1 MQLLRGLASNKKK
14 TITVSKISYIG
25 VQTQFFSSVFM
36 QTDNQTRSNEFY
48 TNCMRYFEALRKT
61 GKQDYGFEDEFF
73 YTMPAMS
80 EKIVSEQ

>member
-1 MQLLRGLASNKKK
+1 M
-14 TITVSKISYIG
+14 SKVSYIG
-25 VQTQFFSSVFM
+25 IQTQFFNQYNM
-36 QTDNQTRSNEFY
+36 QIDNQPQSNEFY

>member
-1 MQLLRGLASNKKK
+1 
-14 TITVSKISYIG
+14 VSKISYIG
-25 VQTQFFSSVFM
+25 VQTQFFQPLDM
-36 QTDNQTRSNEFY
+36 QIDNQPRSNEFY

>member
-1 MQLLRGLASNKKK
+1 MHTNNQSE
-14 TITVSKISYIG
+14 
-25 VQTQFFSSVFM
+25 SS
-36 QTDNQTRSNEFY
+36 EFY

-61 GKQDYGFEDEFF
+61 GKQAYGFEDEFF

>member
-1 MQLLRGLASNKKK
+1 MQ
-14 TITVSKISYIG
+14 I
-25 VQTQFFSSVFM
+25 
-36 QTDNQTRSNEFY
+36 DNQPKSDDFY

>member
-1 MQLLRGLASNKKK
+1 MQ
-14 TITVSKISYIG
+14 I
-25 VQTQFFSSVFM
+25 
-36 QTDNQTRSNEFY
+36 DNRPKSNEFY
-48 TNCMRYFEALRKT
+48 TQCMTYFEALRKT

>member
-1 MQLLRGLASNKKK
+1 VPKKAYTSNKKK
-14 TITVSKISYIG
+14 TITVSKVSYIG
-25 VQTQFFSSVFM
+25 VQTQFFNQQDM
-36 QTDNQTRSNEFY
+36 QVDSQSKSNEFY

>member
-1 MQLLRGLASNKKK
+1 MQFLEVASNKKK
-14 TITVSKISYIG
+14 TITVSKVSYIG
-25 VQTQFFSSVFM
+25 VQTQFFSSISM